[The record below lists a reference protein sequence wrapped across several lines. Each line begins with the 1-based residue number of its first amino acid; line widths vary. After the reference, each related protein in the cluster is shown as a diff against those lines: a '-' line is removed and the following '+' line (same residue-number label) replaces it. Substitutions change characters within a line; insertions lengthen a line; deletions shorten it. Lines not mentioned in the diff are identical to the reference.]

1 MPAARRELRIHT
13 SYPVHIWQRQ
23 PTNVH
28 VFEKIGIEAVGQEER
43 AVLSD
48 ALLATDE
55 AGFFYSSIRQHVPE
69 SKPEEVLPPWEHR
82 N

>member
-1 MPAARRELRIHT
+1 MPAVRRELRIHT
-13 SYPVHIWQRQ
+13 PYPVHIWQRQ

-28 VFEKIGIEAVGQEER
+28 VFEKIGIEAGGQEER
-43 AVLSD
+43 AVLSG

-55 AGFFYSSIRQHVPE
+55 ACFFYSLIWQHVPD
-69 SKPEEVLPPWEHR
+69 SKPEEVLPPCEHR

>member
-1 MPAARRELRIHT
+1 MHAARRELCIHT

-28 VFEKIGIEAVGQEER
+28 VFEKIGIEAVGQEEC

-48 ALLATDE
+48 ALLAMDE
-55 AGFFYSSIRQHVPE
+55 AGFFYSSIQQHVPE
-69 SKPEEVLPPWEHR
+69 SKPEEVLPPWEHP

>member
-1 MPAARRELRIHT
+1 MPATRKELRIHT

-28 VFEKIGIEAVGQEER
+28 VFVKIGIEAVRQEER

-48 ALLATDE
+48 ALLALDE
-55 AGFFYSSIRQHVPE
+55 VGVFSSSIRQHVPE
-69 SKPEEVLPPWEHR
+69 SKPEEVLPPWEHP